1 MREFFQ
7 KQETIFDMSI
17 EQLKPDLREYYATIA
32 VFNEDVNITPKVRKI
47 LHIFVIIKFNI
58 NKLFLNFL

>member
-17 EQLKPDLREYYATIA
+17 EQLKPDLREYYTTIA
-32 VFNEDVNITPKVRKI
+32 VFSEDVNITPKVIRDEM
-47 LHIFVIIKFNI
+47 
-58 NKLFLNFL
+58 